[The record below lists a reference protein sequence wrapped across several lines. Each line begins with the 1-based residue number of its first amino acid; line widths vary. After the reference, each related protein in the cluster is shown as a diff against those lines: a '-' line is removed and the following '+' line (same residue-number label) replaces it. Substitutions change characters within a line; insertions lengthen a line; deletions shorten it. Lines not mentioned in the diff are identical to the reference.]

1 MKYTVTIEELISQD
15 FEIEANALA
24 EAVKRA
30 REIYSDGILVVENGT
45 LESAKIIAEAF
56 GESYEEEI

>member
-30 REIYSDGILVVENGT
+30 REMYSDGILVVENGV
-45 LESAKIIAEAF
+45 LESAKVIAEAF
-56 GESYEEEI
+56 GESYEVEI